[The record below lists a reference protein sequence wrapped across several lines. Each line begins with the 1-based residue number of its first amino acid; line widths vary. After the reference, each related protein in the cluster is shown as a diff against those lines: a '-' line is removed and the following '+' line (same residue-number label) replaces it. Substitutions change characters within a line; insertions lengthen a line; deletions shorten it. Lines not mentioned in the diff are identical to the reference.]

1 MKTILVLNLSFK
13 ALVMELCIA
22 FHKSSLNC
30 AAKVLFSRCWGLST
44 RVEDHKDVLLIHRTR
59 HNTRDTRLANTLKH
73 AHILAGSLH
82 TPLQQLLKIQI
93 RGHKTSKAVFPF
105 SCHFTEKQA
114 ADTAILS
121 QYILSCQKRA
131 TGKMM
136 ARLSVI

>member
-1 MKTILVLNLSFK
+1 MVLEFESYSQGILYWWW
-13 ALVMELCIA
+13 
-22 FHKSSLNC
+22 NC

-114 ADTAILS
+114 ADAAILC
-121 QYILSCQKRA
+121 QYIPPRVRNGQKAKRW
-131 TGKMM
+131 
-136 ARLSVI
+136 